1 MQTRPRFGLYGVA
14 IQLVLAFA
22 LVIFVAGAGAGVG
35 EIGPSDHLN
44 RGVVLGLLFTVA
56 GVVAALGVR
65 GGRPILLAAAVVMDM
80 AGVLLS
86 FATLVFVVPAGLFVA
101 HAAATAQGPVRAGA
115 AVRAALL
122 LVATAGLV
130 IGAGLALLTTTE
142 SRCWTAYST
151 PSGTE
156 YRFSPYVDTGSIT
169 LPTDSFASGC
179 DTGLLSSRGE
189 AMAAGLAIG
198 AIVRAGLT
206 ARRRAE
212 PVGS

>member
-44 RGVVLGLLFTVA
+44 RGVVLGLLFTVP

-86 FATLVFVVPAGLFVA
+86 FANLVFVVPARLFVA
-101 HAAATAQGPVRAGA
+101 HAAATAQGPVPAGA
-115 AVRAALL
+115 ARPGPPL
-122 LVATAGLV
+122 LVATARPV
-130 IGAGLALLTTTE
+130 ICAGPFLL
-142 SRCWTAYST
+142 
-151 PSGTE
+151 
-156 YRFSPYVDTGSIT
+156 
-169 LPTDSFASGC
+169 
-179 DTGLLSSRGE
+179 
-189 AMAAGLAIG
+189 
-198 AIVRAGLT
+198 
-206 ARRRAE
+206 
-212 PVGS
+212 